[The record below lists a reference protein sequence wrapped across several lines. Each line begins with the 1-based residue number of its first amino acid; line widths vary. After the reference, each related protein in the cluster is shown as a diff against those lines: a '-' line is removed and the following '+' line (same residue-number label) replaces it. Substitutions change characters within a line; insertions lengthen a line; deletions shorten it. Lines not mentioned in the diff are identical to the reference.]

1 MPFTAFAHINA
12 EKSVLYRR
20 IMAVFADAKAH
31 FIVHLR
37 PEDVAER
44 LGEGVA
50 AEEVQAALGQLANW
64 GNLQA
69 EPDTSRVT
77 SVEDFYR
84 ARFLYQITREGEAA
98 EQALRTFEEVLG
110 RRGALQSV
118 ALEEIRTHMR
128 ALLPL
133 AQDGGP
139 DSGRVTLLLRDLS
152 RVFADL
158 AENARAF
165 MAGLG
170 RSIDL
175 REGEREAF
183 LLYKERLIDY
193 LERFLGELV
202 VAAAEINALIR
213 QLDGPPI
220 ERLLRIV
227 AERDARDAA
236 PDLEARED
244 DGGREFERALAN
256 WRAHW
261 EGLTRWFVGS
271 AGHPS
276 QEALLRSRARKAI
289 TQLMETVVRLN
300 ERRLGRSDRS
310 ADFRVLARW
319 FAECEDDADA
329 HRLWRA
335 AFGLAPARHLTVDP
349 QTLAAWEERPVPAGT
364 PWAAA
369 PPLAVS
375 PRLRATGRFQRRGA
389 PAKVRRHREE
399 KAELGRQIAR
409 EAEQTRRARARLA
422 TGKPTRLSEFGELD
436 ADSFGLFLRLLGE
449 VLSSAAGP
457 EAPIETVTGDG
468 SLRVVLEPLEADSE
482 AALVTP
488 LGTLRGRDYRI
499 CITDLEG

>member
-1 MPFTAFAHINA
+1 MSLTAFAHINA
-12 EKSVLYRR
+12 DKSVLYRR
-20 IMAVFADAKAH
+20 IMAAFADAKAH

-44 LGEGVA
+44 LSHGITV
-50 AEEVQAALGQLANW
+50 EEVQAALAQLTGW

-84 ARFLYQITREGEAA
+84 ARFLYQITREGEAV
-98 EQALRTFEEVLG
+98 EQALRTFEEVMG

-133 AQDGGP
+133 ARSGEP
-139 DSGRVTLLLRDLS
+139 DPGRVTLLLRDLS
-152 RVFADL
+152 RVFGDL

-170 RSIDL
+170 RSVDL

-183 LLYKERLIDY
+183 LLYKERLIGY

-202 VAAAEINALIR
+202 VAAAEIGALVR
-213 QLDGPPI
+213 ELDGPPI
-220 ERLLRIV
+220 EGLLRIV

-236 PDLEARED
+236 PDPEA
-244 DGGREFERALAN
+244 DGGAREFERALAN
-256 WRAHW
+256 WLAHW
-261 EGLTRWFVGS
+261 EGLKGWFVGTP
-271 AGHPS
+271 GHPS
-276 QEALLRSRARKAI
+276 QEALLRGRARKAI

-310 ADFRVLARW
+310 ADFRALARW
-319 FAECEDDADA
+319 FSECESDADA

-349 QTLAAWEERPVPAGT
+349 QTLAAWEEQPVPPAT
-364 PWAAA
+364 PWAEA
-369 PPLAVS
+369 PPLAIS
-375 PRLRATGRFQRRGA
+375 PRLRATGSFQRRGA
-389 PAKVRRHREE
+389 AAKVRRHREE
-399 KAELGRQIAR
+399 KAELARRVAR

-422 TGKPTRLSEFGELD
+422 TGQPTRLSDLGELD

-449 VLSSAAGP
+449 ALSSAAGP
-457 EAPIETVTGDG
+457 DLPVETVTGDG
-468 SLRVVLEPLEADSE
+468 SLRVLLEPLETDSE
-482 AALVTP
+482 AAVVTP

-499 CITDLEG
+499 CITDLES